1 MSRPQNGLPKLNHIQ
16 SRWCLLPSGR
26 TLSLSV
32 ACSPG
37 RTAVLCPTKTCHRDV
52 SPGVG
57 PNAAEESDE
66 EEEEEED
73 LIPGVT
79 QATFRLVIHL
89 QVLPFHA
96 LL

>member
-1 MSRPQNGLPKLNHIQ
+1 MILHIWWLG
-16 SRWCLLPSGR
+16 SAG
-26 TLSLSV
+26 TV
-32 ACSPG
+32 
-37 RTAVLCPTKTCHRDV
+37 VLCPTKTCHRDV

-66 EEEEEED
+66 EEED

-89 QVLPFHA
+89 
-96 LL
+96 

>member
-1 MSRPQNGLPKLNHIQ
+1 MILHIWWLG
-16 SRWCLLPSGR
+16 SAG
-26 TLSLSV
+26 TV
-32 ACSPG
+32 
-37 RTAVLCPTKTCHRDV
+37 VLCPTKICHRDV

-57 PNAAEESDE
+57 PNAAEESDEE

-89 QVLPFHA
+89 QVCHVMHFFNF
-96 LL
+96 LLYLNLRV

>member
-1 MSRPQNGLPKLNHIQ
+1 MVGGQREQFWDLQEQLFCARQ
-16 SRWCLLPSGR
+16 R
-26 TLSLSV
+26 SV
-32 ACSPG
+32 TG
-37 RTAVLCPTKTCHRDV
+37 MFHLVLVLMHATED
-52 SPGVG
+52 
-57 PNAAEESDE
+57 SDDK

-96 LL
+96 FL